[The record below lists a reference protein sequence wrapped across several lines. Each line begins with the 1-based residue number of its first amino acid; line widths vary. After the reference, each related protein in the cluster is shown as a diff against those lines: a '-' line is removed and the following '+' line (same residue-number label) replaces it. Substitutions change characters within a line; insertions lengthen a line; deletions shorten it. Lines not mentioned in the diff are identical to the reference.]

1 LAAASWIQYC
11 HRVHEGVERA
21 ALLRSKSM
29 VNEGESFQPAKN
41 VGVARQMLH
50 EQHAI
55 VAGKAYGRSYW
66 LARMATAVRH

>member
-1 LAAASWIQYC
+1 VAILFELYWNDKYQVA
-11 HRVHEGVERA
+11 
-21 ALLRSKSM
+21 
-29 VNEGESFQPAKN
+29 